1 MPNSKFAKN
10 EKILQAL
17 NKDGIKSIKFISTL
31 EDYSVEYTLGMVL
44 EMKSGK
50 QINLEKKINLT
61 EVYDAKGYQHRYII
75 KTFLD
80 GALDQLAIYFEDK

>member
-1 MPNSKFAKN
+1 M
-10 EKILQAL
+10 I
-17 NKDGIKSIKFISTL
+17 
-31 EDYSVEYTLGMVL
+31 L

-50 QINLEKKINLT
+50 KINLEKKINLT
-61 EVYDAKGYQHRYII
+61 EVYDAKGYQHRYVV